1 MNKKLI
7 ALALSAAMSIT
18 SYADTT
24 LVATA
29 LENDDV
35 KAAKIAFNELS
46 LEEKQSIEG
55 QILSGRILLQKD
67 KTEEAFDY
75 FEELRDDHTE
85 NIDVNYYLGVS
96 AVIMAQKASIFSK
109 LGYAEDF
116 LEAMEKTIKL
126 NPDHEDALNTL
137 IGFHLGAP
145 SIAGGDTDKA
155 LTYAKQLQSFNKEQ
169 GYEQLAN
176 VYWQIEKADLA
187 EQTLLEGLKEFPESA
202 ALYLTRASAYIKDQ
216 AWKKARIDLN
226 LAIKHAKDNEEK
238 SRALYQQGKVS
249 AESRQEIELGI
260 ESLIQAIPLADEQY
274 KPWAEYRLVQ
284 LYIHNKEL
292 DKAQSYIA
300 NINVGEDDDL
310 KSKIKKLKK
319 KLKKLIK
326 LNISYLEQM
335 ELN

>member
-7 ALALSAAMSIT
+7 ALALSAVMSIT

-35 KAAKIAFNELS
+35 KAAEVAFSGLS

-55 QILSGRILLQKD
+55 QIFTGRILLQKD

-75 FEELRDDHTE
+75 FEALRDDHTE
-85 NIDVNYYLGVS
+85 NSEVNYYLGVS

-126 NPDHEDALNTL
+126 KPDHEDALNTL

-145 SIAGGDTDKA
+145 SIAGGDSDKA
-155 LTYAKQLQSFNKEQ
+155 LTYAKQLQNVNKEQ
-169 GYEQLAN
+169 GYKQLAN
-176 VYWQIEKADLA
+176 VYWQTEKADLA

-202 ALYLTRASAYIKDQ
+202 LLYLTRAGVYIKGE
-216 AWKKARIDLN
+216 AWKKARIDLS
-226 LAIKHAKDNEEK
+226 LAIKYAKDDEEK
-238 SRALYQQGKVS
+238 SSALYQQGKVS
-249 AESRQEIELGI
+249 AESKQEIELGI
-260 ESLIQAIPLADEQY
+260 ESLIQAIPLVDEVY
-274 KPWAEYRLVQ
+274 KPWAEYRLAQ
-284 LYIHNKEL
+284 LYIHNREL

-300 NINVGEDDDL
+300 NINVGEDDNL
-310 KSKIKKLKK
+310 KSKINKLKK
-319 KLKKLIK
+319 KLKKLIT
-326 LNISYLEQM
+326 
-335 ELN
+335 